1 MTSDLQQFQREW
13 HSFKGDIERTLAMY
27 RDTPP
32 PSVSKLMLGI
42 QKQIEDLNTRLSD
55 LFSNLDDRVQPL
67 EVAYQRAIGMGV
79 LAKVGWSVLSV
90 YVVASSF
97 GLFQMY
103 VKVSHIDQDI
113 RLTIQEELR
122 K

>member
-42 QKQIEDLNTRLSD
+42 QKQIEDLNIRLSD
-55 LFSNLDDRVQPL
+55 LFSNLDGRVQPL

>member
-27 RDTPP
+27 RDNPP

-42 QKQIEDLNTRLSD
+42 QKQIEDLNIRLSD
-55 LFSNLDDRVQPL
+55 LFENLSGRVHPL
-67 EVAYQRAIGMGV
+67 EQAYQRAIGMGV

>member
-27 RDTPP
+27 RDNPP

-42 QKQIEDLNTRLSD
+42 QKQIEDINIRLSD
-55 LFSNLDDRVQPL
+55 LFENLNGRVQPL
-67 EVAYQRAIGMGV
+67 EQAYQRAIGMGV

>member
-67 EVAYQRAIGMGV
+67 EVAYQRAIGMGF